1 MTAKGEK
8 NRTGAGWFSVVLSP
22 VYLPVSSTL
31 FGLTW
36 IIPRRRGGENGLMK
50 LSLSLSE
57 PRACRYV
64 YRACRTNIVVAS
76 QRQQPLAPILTRL
89 NQSNIHETRATYTCA
104 SRRPQ
109 TTRATRPAENGYN
122 GGNKELF
129 SLFPLFKMSATSFN
143 SDRWYFSLNHF
154 TCAIM
159 SINILTRANG
169 DWPCLRTCRCCMHV
183 WLVIHIITC
192 VYCFERHT
200 GSRWVIKEKRLHK
213 VNVAIWMFN
222 TLIVNYCRS
231 IYTLKS

>member
-1 MTAKGEK
+1 MYTERAAL
-8 NRTGAGWFSVVLSP
+8 TSSSP
-22 VYLPVSSTL
+22 HSDNNP
-31 FGLTW
+31 W
-36 IIPRRRGGENGLMK
+36 P
-50 LSLSLSE
+50 
-57 PRACRYV
+57 
-64 YRACRTNIVVAS
+64 
-76 QRQQPLAPILTRL
+76 PILTRL
-89 NQSNIHETRATYTCA
+89 NQSNIHETMATYTCA

-109 TTRATRPAENGYN
+109 TTRATRPAENGPYN

-200 GSRWVIKEKRLHK
+200 CSRWVIKEKRLHK